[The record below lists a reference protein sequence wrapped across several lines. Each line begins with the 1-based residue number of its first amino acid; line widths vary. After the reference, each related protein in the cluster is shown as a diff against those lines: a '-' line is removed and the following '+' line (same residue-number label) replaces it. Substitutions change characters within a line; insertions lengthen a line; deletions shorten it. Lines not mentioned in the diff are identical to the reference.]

1 MEITKVYGNF
11 CAFQQSNAQS
21 KNHSGKKNHCYS
33 SLSCLNFNVVICNLQ
48 RASCFVNIS
57 VGLIQNDNTNSQLHI
72 LVYRCVGLIAK
83 YVANLREI
91 CWLLSSQD
99 FWLVAIFFFQPNY
112 TSASAR
118 KFYLK
123 KSRVQ
128 RWSFKIL
135 FIAYLYLFKWIN
147 LVCLKIRTNAVLKER
162 CL

>member
-1 MEITKVYGNF
+1 MVISVHFSKVMPR
-11 CAFQQSNAQS
+11 ARTTL
-21 KNHSGKKNHCYS
+21 GKKS
-33 SLSCLNFNVVICNLQ
+33 LLFLFALSCLNFNVVICNLQ

-99 FWLVAIFFFQPNY
+99 FLLVAIFFFNY

-118 KFYLK
+118 KFYSK

-147 LVCLKIRTNAVLKER
+147 LVCLKMRTNAVLKET